1 MAGATWWHACLACRS
16 WPMLRD
22 PMAVQSWG
30 QGGTRRRLLRGV
42 VALPWL
48 SAMGA
53 GAAWAAR
60 PARIV
65 SLGGALTEVV
75 YLLGAQGQLVG
86 TDTTSLFP
94 EAALKTAKV
103 GYMRQLSA
111 EGLLSLKPDA
121 VVGTTEAGPP
131 VVLDQVRSAGVR
143 VELVQADHTWD
154 EVRRKVATVG
164 RVAGR
169 EREAQALHADLD
181 SQWAAVQKV
190 VAAATR
196 RPRAI
201 FILSHGGSPMVAG
214 TGTAADAL
222 IRFVG
227 ATNAITQ
234 FAGYRPLTAEA
245 MASAAPEVLLNST
258 QGIEALGGEAAFWK
272 RPELALPPAF
282 RRKAL
287 VGLAFVWASTRGAYA
302 IAPAQLWQVLLQAVG
317 AAPSAEQAPEYLVF
331 INIRLP
337 RLLMGVAAGAG
348 LGLAGALMQG
358 LFRNPLADPGLVGV
372 SSGAALAAADG
383 GTRMGLMLL
392 AGVAVNALALAGLG
406 YLNFISTDEQ
416 LRNLQMW
423 LLGSLGGARWSAVA
437 LVGAIVAVACGLG
450 LALARPLNAVAL
462 GEARVPALAV
472 GAVTAATGII
482 GFIGLVAP
490 HWVRLVAGPD
500 HRVVLPGS
508 ALLGAALVLAAD
520 GVARTL
526 VQPAELPL
534 GVLTAFI
541 GVPLFLA
548 MLRQFR
554 SKV

>member
-1 MAGATWWHACLACRS
+1 MSSVAVAQPGARWS
-16 WPMLRD
+16 P
-22 PMAVQSWG
+22 G
-30 QGGTRRRLLRGV
+30 RLSPR
-42 VALPWL
+42 
-48 SAMGA
+48 
-53 GAAWAAR
+53 
-60 PARIV
+60 
-65 SLGGALTEVV
+65 
-75 YLLGAQGQLVG
+75 
-86 TDTTSLFP
+86 
-94 EAALKTAKV
+94 AAL
-103 GYMRQLSA
+103 
-111 EGLLSLKPDA
+111 
-121 VVGTTEAGPP
+121 
-131 VVLDQVRSAGVR
+131 
-143 VELVQADHTWD
+143 
-154 EVRRKVATVG
+154 
-164 RVAGR
+164 
-169 EREAQALHADLD
+169 
-181 SQWAAVQKV
+181 
-190 VAAATR
+190 
-196 RPRAI
+196 AI
-201 FILSHGGSPMVAG
+201 
-214 TGTAADAL
+214 
-222 IRFVG
+222 G
-227 ATNAITQ
+227 A
-234 FAGYRPLTAEA
+234 
-245 MASAAPEVLLNST
+245 
-258 QGIEALGGEAAFWK
+258 
-272 RPELALPPAF
+272 
-282 RRKAL
+282 AL
-287 VGLAFVWASTRGAYA
+287 VGLSFVWASTRGAYA

-372 SSGAALAAADG
+372 SSGAALAAAVTIVLGSYWLPDMPRTLGSWALVTMAFGGGLLVTALIYGLAQADG

-423 LLGSLGGARWSAVA
+423 LLGSLGGARWSTVA
-437 LVGAIVAVACGLG
+437 LVGSIVAVACSLG
-450 LALARPLNAVAL
+450 LALARPLNAIAL
-462 GEARVPALAV
+462 GEAQAALLGVPVERTKRLAVLVTALAV

-520 GVARTL
+520 GVARTI

-541 GVPLFLA
+541 GVPRFLA